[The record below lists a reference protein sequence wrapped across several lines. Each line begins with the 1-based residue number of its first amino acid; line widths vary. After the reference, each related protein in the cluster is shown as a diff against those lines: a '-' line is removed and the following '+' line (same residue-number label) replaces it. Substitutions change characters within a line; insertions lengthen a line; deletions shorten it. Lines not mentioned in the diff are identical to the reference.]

1 MKTYIYLVI
10 ALISVAFTACD
21 LNGTTN
27 NTPQILFAIKPR
39 IINTN
44 DSLSYYVTDNAGVY
58 RLDTISVGDTV
69 GFPIL
74 LNGFSN
80 HLISY
85 YLTQSDT
92 TVAQIILPGKNS
104 LDSIFLTS
112 SSNYLSGKFIFRSN
126 IYNLYFP
133 FKYVALKPSN
143 DVTLSF
149 SLTSDANFEA
159 NMGSGTNLV
168 SFVLKTPIKVA
179 KSLTVSN

>member
-1 MKTYIYLVI
+1 MKKYMFLII
-10 ALISVAFTACD
+10 ALISIAFSACD
-21 LNGTTN
+21 LNGSTN
-27 NTPQILFAIKPR
+27 NTPQISFVTAPKLNA
-39 IINTN
+39 N
-44 DSLSYYVTDNAGVY
+44 DSLNMYITDVAGTY
-58 RLDTISVGDTV
+58 RMDTISVGDTV

-80 HLISY
+80 HLTSY

-104 LDSIFLTS
+104 LDSIFLS
-112 SSNYLSGKFIFRSN
+112 SPSNYSSGKFIFRSN
-126 IYNLYFP
+126 IYNLFFP

-149 SLTSDANFEA
+149 SLSSDANFEG
-159 NMGSGTNLV
+159 NMVSGTNSV

-179 KSLTVSN
+179 KSSTVSN